1 MLNRFKVATRIYAGF
16 GVIVALGVALAAFGV
31 FQLAHVGGQVTKM
44 DALADN
50 VARVLGASETLEAI
64 RRVETSVRQ
73 DSTAVALTDLKV
85 RIAQTTD
92 LIADAADASDP
103 GPLRDALE
111 YVKNSLQA
119 HAIIVAQMA
128 KLSAV
133 KTTERARL
141 FAGGDAL
148 TSATNKMVEAAA
160 KAGLQGNSAASV
172 NAAMLT
178 VRVANWRYIATSD
191 PKGQALFQDKVAAA
205 RADLAAFDRT
215 ANPAEASLAAQVRSA
230 LDTYQSA
237 FEGFAAAQAQGLDL
251 YDTKLQPQIID
262 MQARL
267 ARAKA
272 SLQQGFA
279 TVTAESDQ
287 ILSGTS
293 KLQEI
298 LAGLGLLIGA
308 VLAVLIGRGIVRPI
322 RTMTAAMTQ
331 LARGNTAIAVPARE
345 NTDEIGE
352 MARAVEVFRQQAIEN
367 ARLSTAA
374 EHEQQAK
381 DRRQKAMDRHTQ
393 DFGVSISGVMT
404 SLSAAA
410 TAMQQSA
417 TAVTQG
423 AQRTRETT
431 SGTVEGAQ
439 VSSRDL
445 NAVAAATEELAHSV
459 NEISRQVAHVTV
471 SVRTAVDR
479 AAQTDAKVVGLSE
492 AADRIGEVVRLIT
505 TVASQ
510 TNLLA
515 LNATIEAA
523 RAGEAGRGFA
533 VVAGEVKTLATQTA
547 RATDQIAS
555 QITAIRG
562 ATDEAVSAVRDVGA
576 AIGQVEAVA
585 TAIAAAVEE
594 QAAATREITDSV
606 QKVNSSTAAAAIAM
620 GEVLAI
626 AESTDASSISALQ
639 VAEEVGR
646 TASTL
651 RREVTDFLAAMSS
664 GDDAERRRYERI
676 PGGGTTAILRVAG
689 GPAVQVTIQDI
700 SRGGAALAHRCT
712 SPLGSE
718 VELDLPGGGTVSSRV
733 VRTVNDS
740 LGITFRQDDASLARI
755 DQALTH
761 IRNGTARWAA

>member
-31 FQLAHVGGQVTKM
+31 FQLTHVATQVAKM
-44 DALADN
+44 DALAEN

-73 DSTAVALTDLKV
+73 DSTAAALTELKL

-103 GPLRDALE
+103 GPLRDALIS
-111 YVKNSLQA
+111 VKNSLQA
-119 HAIIVAQMA
+119 HAIIVEQMA
-128 KLSAV
+128 RLSAAR
-133 KTTERARL
+133 TAERARL
-141 FAGGDAL
+141 FTGGDEL
-148 TSATNKMVEAAA
+148 TAAANKLVEAA
-160 KAGLQGNSAASV
+160 KAESQQSGAAIV
-172 NAAMLT
+172 NAAILT
-178 VRVANWRYIATSD
+178 VRVANWRFIATSD
-191 PKGQALFQDKVAAA
+191 PKGQATFQDKVALA
-205 RADLAAFDRT
+205 RADLATFTRT
-215 ANPAEASLAAQVRSA
+215 AASAEAALVAPVRTA
-230 LDTYQSA
+230 LDAYQSA
-237 FEGFAAAQAQGLDL
+237 FVGFADAQTQSLDL

-279 TVTAESDQ
+279 TTTAESDQ

-298 LAGLGLLIGA
+298 LAGLGLLAGA
-308 VLAVLIGRGIVRPI
+308 VLATLIGRGIVRPI

-331 LARGNTAIAVPARE
+331 LARGNTSIAVPARE

-367 ARLSTAA
+367 AQLSAAA
-374 EHEQQAK
+374 EREQQAK

-393 DFGVSISGVMT
+393 DFGVSISGVMA
-404 SLSAAA
+404 SLSTAAA
-410 TAMQQSA
+410 AMQQSA

-439 VSSRDL
+439 VSARDL

-471 SVRTAVDR
+471 SVRTAVER
-479 AAQTDAKVVGLSE
+479 AAQTDAKVAGLSE

-505 TVASQ
+505 SVASQ

-606 QKVNSSTAAAAIAM
+606 QKVNTSTAAAAIAM

-626 AESTDASSISALQ
+626 AETTDASSISALQ

-646 TASTL
+646 TANTL
-651 RREVTDFLAAMSS
+651 RREVTDFLAAMSR

-676 PGGGTTAILRVAG
+676 PGGGATANLRIAG
-689 GPAVQVTIQDI
+689 GPAVQVAIQDI
-700 SRGGAALAHRCT
+700 CRGGAALAHHCT
-712 SPLGSE
+712 APVGSE
-718 VELDLPGGGTVSSRV
+718 LELELAGGGVVGGRV
-733 VRTVNDS
+733 ARSENDS
-740 LGITFRQDDASLARI
+740 LGMTFHQDDASLARI
-755 DQALTH
+755 DQGLAQ
-761 IRNGTARWAA
+761 IRDGAIKRAA